1 MSAWDQEIFTE
12 EVNEEFLDE
21 LVELDDEEI
30 IEAIQDACLLALRQA
45 DSISEDERRN
55 GLAAATVAAIWAGAP
70 FTAGQVASDYPY
82 IRDLIGSGSEELSEA
97 AAELLESEET
107 DADLDQFI
115 EALA

>member
-45 DSISEDERRN
+45 GSISEDERRN
-55 GLAAATVAAIWAGAP
+55 GLAAATIAAIWAGPRSPRGRSRRTTPTSAN
-70 FTAGQVASDYPY
+70 
-82 IRDLIGSGSEELSEA
+82 
-97 AAELLESEET
+97 
-107 DADLDQFI
+107 
-115 EALA
+115 